1 MELTVCICTHNRPR
15 YMHDCLA
22 GLARQTAG
30 QDAFAVVVVDSGS
43 TGDAPAE
50 IASLVAATPNASLIR
65 VDRTG
70 VSLARNA
77 GAWACHTPYI
87 AYIDDDAIP
96 ADDWVARI
104 LAALAETTS
113 PPAVLGGRVLPLW
126 EAPLPDWWPSR
137 LRGVLSI
144 IETEGKGEYGDPSLP
159 ADLAPYTV
167 NMVVNVVSLLAVGG
181 FGCGAGR
188 YGSSLLSDEDVQ
200 LAWRLRQTGQ
210 SVRYDS
216 RIVVHH
222 QIQATRLTPAW
233 LLSRLYLAGRLH
245 RADQAIAQAERR
257 SLARIAA
264 PHRGRRLVRPAWPAA
279 ARVGAADRRTLAAR
293 LRAGVHPGGVRLACR
308 RDGQDNGV
316 SSRKAGAGCGLPSA
330 HPIALAPA
338 PGFRLPPKARL
349 RVWRNDRGAL
359 RPSS

>member
-144 IETEGKGEYGDPSLP
+144 IETEGKGEYRRPQP
-159 ADLAPYTV
+159 ARRSRALHRQHGGERGVLAC
-167 NMVVNVVSLLAVGG
+167 GG
-181 FGCGAGR
+181 
-188 YGSSLLSDEDVQ
+188 
-200 LAWRLRQTGQ
+200 RLRLRGWPLRQLVA
-210 SVRYDS
+210 VR
-216 RIVVHH
+216 
-222 QIQATRLTPAW
+222 
-233 LLSRLYLAGRLH
+233 
-245 RADQAIAQAERR
+245 
-257 SLARIAA
+257 
-264 PHRGRRLVRPAWPAA
+264 
-279 ARVGAADRRTLAAR
+279 
-293 LRAGVHPGGVRLACR
+293 
-308 RDGQDNGV
+308 
-316 SSRKAGAGCGLPSA
+316 
-330 HPIALAPA
+330 
-338 PGFRLPPKARL
+338 
-349 RVWRNDRGAL
+349 
-359 RPSS
+359 

>member
-1 MELTVCICTHNRPR
+1 MELTVCICTHNRPH
-15 YMHDCLA
+15 YLHDCLA

-30 QDAFAVVVVDSGS
+30 EDAFAVLVVDSGS

-50 IASLVAATPNASLIR
+50 LASLVAATPNASLIR
-65 VDRTG
+65 VDQTG

-144 IETEGKGEYGDPSLP
+144 IEVEGKGEYGDPSLP

-167 NMVVNVVSLLAVGG
+167 NMVVNVLSLLAVGG

-188 YGSSLLSDEDVQ
+188 YGNSLLSDEDVQ
-200 LAWRLRQTGQ
+200 LAWRLRQAGQ

-233 LLSRLYLAGRLH
+233 LLSRLYWQGASTVLTRRLL
-245 RADQAIAQAERR
+245 RRNAEVWHELPR
-257 SLARIAA
+257 RIAVAALCA
-264 PHRGRRLVRPAWPAA
+264 PLGLLPRGSARLID
-279 ARVGAADRRTLAAR
+279 ARWRLAYAVGFILAAFGWH
-293 LRAGVHPGGVRLACR
+293 ADAT
-308 RDGQDNGV
+308 
-316 SSRKAGAGCGLPSA
+316 
-330 HPIALAPA
+330 
-338 PGFRLPPKARL
+338 ARTM
-349 RVWRNDRGAL
+349 G
-359 RPSS
+359 